1 MLLSS
6 YAHMVYVNAVA
17 IAMIVRIVVTAIT
30 LMKVAPRIV
39 MASILGSSTITA
51 IYRHAMLSHLLVC
64 HG

>member
-1 MLLSS
+1 
-6 YAHMVYVNAVA
+6 MVYVNAVA